1 MLVVADG
8 PRADHPDDIEKCAAA
23 RAIIEQVD
31 WDCEVLTNYSEKNLG
46 CKRRVSSGLKW
57 VFEYV
62 EKAIILEDDCLLHPT
77 FFRFAEELLEKY
89 ADDNRILSISGNNFQ
104 FGKHATDYSY
114 YFSHYTHI
122 WGWATWRRSMDL
134 FDPDIALWPEI
145 RDDGWL
151 DNIFKTKA
159 EVAYWRS
166 IFERVYSKKIDAWA
180 YSWFLMSLV
189 QHGLNILPTVNLV
202 SNIGFA
208 ADSTHTTDASS
219 TFANIP
225 AEAMTFPLE
234 HPPFVIR
241 HKQADLYTKDE
252 HFHISPFY
260 KRLLR
265 KIRKILQKGIG
276 KIKPN
281 SFQ

>member
-208 ADSTHTTDASS
+208 ADSTH
-219 TFANIP
+219 N
-225 AEAMTFPLE
+225 
-234 HPPFVIR
+234 
-241 HKQADLYTKDE
+241 
-252 HFHISPFY
+252 
-260 KRLLR
+260 
-265 KIRKILQKGIG
+265 
-276 KIKPN
+276 
-281 SFQ
+281 